1 MVKWDDFKKSIKDSG
16 IIINLMYYKS
26 TFEDSN
32 KLYDDIANLV
42 SNLLER
48 PINEGKIPNIDD
60 SIFNSPTFDLSHE
73 ENLICLLKR
82 HTKPNP
88 QFLLLKFINFK
99 TIF

>member
-73 ENLICLLKR
+73 ENLIFLLKR